1 MVEEIL
7 GSVEDKMK
15 KALGFFEEELGNI
28 RGARAQVGL
37 VDGIKIDAYGQEMV
51 LKQVATVSTPDAR
64 TIMIQPWDKAL
75 MSSIEKSIRD
85 NQSLGLNPSNDG
97 NVIRL
102 NVPALT
108 EDRRAELAKSL
119 NTKLEE
125 CNITLR
131 NARHEGMDSAKK
143 KKNAKEMTEDDLY
156 ATEQR
161 LNKLIDK
168 YQAAAE
174 GLLSAKQKEIMEV

>member
-15 KALGFFEEELGNI
+15 KALAFFEEELGNI

-51 LKQVATVSTPDAR
+51 LKQVATVSTPDAH
-64 TIMIQPWDKAL
+64 TIMIQPWDKTV
-75 MSSIEKSIRD
+75 MPMIEKAIRD

-108 EDRRAELAKSL
+108 EERRAELAKSL
-119 NTKLEE
+119 NSKLEE

-143 KKNAKEMTEDDLY
+143 KKNAKELTEDDLY
-156 ATEQR
+156 AAEQR
-161 LNKLIDK
+161 LNKLIEK

-174 GLLSAKQKEIMEV
+174 VLLSAKQKEIMEV

>member
-15 KALGFFEEELGNI
+15 KALGFFEEELGSI

-37 VDGIKIDAYGQEMV
+37 VDSIKVDAYGQEMV

-75 MSSIEKSIRD
+75 MASIEKAIRD

-108 EDRRAELAKSL
+108 EERRAELAKSL
-119 NTKLEE
+119 NAKLEE
-125 CNITLR
+125 CSITLR
-131 NARHEGMDSAKK
+131 GARHEGMDKAKK
-143 KKNAKEMTEDDLY
+143 QKNNKEITEDDLFIV
-156 ATEQR
+156 EQR
-161 LNKLIDK
+161 LNKLIEK
-168 YQAAAE
+168 YQSLAQDNLA
-174 GLLSAKQKEIMEV
+174 AKQKEIMEV

>member
-7 GSVEDKMK
+7 GSVEEKMK
-15 KALGFFEEELGNI
+15 KALAFFEEELGNI

-51 LKQVATVSTPDAR
+51 LKQVATVSTPDAH
-64 TIMIQPWDKAL
+64 TIMIQPWDKTV
-75 MSSIEKSIRD
+75 MPMIEKAIRD
-85 NQSLGLNPSNDG
+85 NQGLGLNPSNDG

-108 EDRRAELAKSL
+108 EERRAELAKSL
-119 NTKLEE
+119 NSKLEE

-156 ATEQR
+156 AVEQS
-161 LNKLIDK
+161 LNKLIEK
-168 YQAAAE
+168 YQAQAQT
-174 GLLSAKQKEIMEV
+174 LLAAKQKEIMEV

>member
-7 GSVEDKMK
+7 GSVDDKMK
-15 KALGFFEEELGNI
+15 KALSFFEEELGNI

-37 VDGIKIDAYGQEMV
+37 VDGVKVDAYGQEMV

-75 MSSIEKSIRD
+75 MGAIEKAIRD

-108 EDRRAELAKSL
+108 EERRAELAKSL
-119 NTKLEE
+119 SSKLEE
-125 CNITLR
+125 CNIALR
-131 NARHEGMDSAKK
+131 GGRHEGMDSAKK
-143 KKNAKEMTEDDLY
+143 KKAAKEITEDDLY
-156 ATEQR
+156 LVEQR
-161 LNKLIDK
+161 LNKLIEK

-174 GLLSAKQKEIMEV
+174 ALLSAKQKEIMEV